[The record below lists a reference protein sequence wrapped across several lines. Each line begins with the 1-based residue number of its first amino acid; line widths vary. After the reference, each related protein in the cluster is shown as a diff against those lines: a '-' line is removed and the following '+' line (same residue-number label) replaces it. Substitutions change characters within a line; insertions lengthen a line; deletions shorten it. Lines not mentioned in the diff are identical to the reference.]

1 MLAFREVRPWKQRID
16 AHIPHNPPSSLPVDL
31 NTVISSQNRRD
42 RSVPPGR
49 FVGVDPV
56 DPAANAQFL
65 VIQKFDH
72 LLAVDTR
79 SVNAQQFALAFYR
92 DCGIFLVHQVRG
104 FDGVAWF
111 VILHLFF

>member
-1 MLAFREVRPWKQRID
+1 MIVMEHVAVDRRSQFPWCSDLID
-16 AHIPHNPPSSLPVDL
+16 
-31 NTVISSQNRRD
+31 
-42 RSVPPGR
+42 
-49 FVGVDPV
+49 VDPA

-72 LLAVDTR
+72 RLAVDTR

-104 FDGVAWF
+104 FEGVAWF
-111 VILHLFF
+111 VILHLF